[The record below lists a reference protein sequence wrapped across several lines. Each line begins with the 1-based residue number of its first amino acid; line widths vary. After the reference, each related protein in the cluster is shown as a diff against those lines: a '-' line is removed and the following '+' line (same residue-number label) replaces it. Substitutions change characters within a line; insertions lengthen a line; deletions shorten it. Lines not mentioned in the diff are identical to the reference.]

1 MVLGR
6 KTIANRLSRYVLLI
20 SAGLLLVVTLLVG
33 IFSREIIEGGS
44 TEIAGKSLDLAIRD
58 IEKVLTVWAGSE
70 PTTAMEKACRF

>member
-33 IFSREIIEGGS
+33 IFSREIIEGGRAWTWPS
-44 TEIAGKSLDLAIRD
+44 AISKR
-58 IEKVLTVWAGSE
+58 
-70 PTTAMEKACRF
+70 